1 MPIAIEMPKLS
12 DTMTEGTLVR
22 WIKKV
27 GDNVAVGDVL
37 AEVETDKATMEMEAF
52 DEGILSE
59 IYVQDG
65 GKVEVG
71 QKLALLV
78 GKDEKVE
85 PAAAKTAPEEKV
97 TPQKDQQKAVEAAPK
112 PTTAELK
119 AGAPPEPGKGEPPMD
134 ARSAPLEPE
143 AIGRVKASPLARKVA
158 AEMGVNLE
166 TLHGSGPGGRIVRE
180 DVLAAAKAPPPRPP
194 GPPQPVTPK
203 TPAFAP
209 ALEDKKIA
217 LSGMR
222 RTIAARLLESK
233 TTIPHFYLQAEIDAE
248 PLTRLRQEINAAA
261 ESAGVGKLTV
271 NDFILKAT
279 AVAATRVPLA
289 NAAFAGDSIVQ
300 FANVQLACAVAVE
313 EGLVTPV
320 IREAQKKS
328 VSQLSV
334 EIKDLA
340 ARARSKKL
348 KPEEYQGGTITVS
361 NLGGYGVEQFYAI
374 VNPPQAVIVSVGTI
388 VKKPVINA
396 AGQVVP
402 GQRIILG
409 VSCDHRV
416 VDGAV
421 GAQLLGELKKFLEN
435 PTLVLISKRLYEIRP
450 CRHRRRSRRLCR
462 GNPRCPTWQESCLR
476 RNGEGRG
483 NMS

>member
-12 DTMTEGTLVR
+12 DTMTEGTLVK

-27 GDNVAVGDVL
+27 GDTVAVGDIL

-52 DEGILSE
+52 DEGILAE

-65 GKVEVG
+65 GKVQVG
-71 QKLALLV
+71 QKLAILTVKGEKLESKGPPPE
-78 GKDEKVE
+78 GKSE
-85 PAAAKTAPEEKV
+85 PAPTPEAPIDRQAPAKIA
-97 TPQKDQQKAVEAAPK
+97 DQQDSRTGVADRKAQ
-112 PTTAELK
+112 
-119 AGAPPEPGKGEPPMD
+119 D
-134 ARSAPLEPE
+134 
-143 AIGRVKASPLARKVA
+143 RVKASPLARKVA
-158 AEMGVNLE
+158 VEMGVDLAGVR
-166 TLHGSGPGGRIVRE
+166 GSGPGGRIVR
-180 DVLAAAKAPPPRPP
+180 DDIIAAAQAPAPSKEAVREAVS
-194 GPPQPVTPK
+194 QP
-203 TPAFAP
+203 TPAKVP
-209 ALEDKKIA
+209 TLVPPSEEKKIA

-248 PLTRLRQEINAAA
+248 PLSLLRQTINTAA
-261 ESAGVGKLTV
+261 EAAGLGKLTV

-289 NAAFAGDSIVQ
+289 NATFAGDSIIQ
-300 FANVQLACAVAVE
+300 FADVQLACAVAID

-320 IREAQKKS
+320 IRQAQKKS
-328 VSQLSV
+328 IGQISG

-374 VNPPQAVIVSVGTI
+374 VNPPQSIIVSVGTI
-388 VKKPVINA
+388 VKKPVVNA
-396 AGQVVP
+396 AGQIVP
-402 GQRIILG
+402 GLRTTIA

-421 GAQLLGELKKFLEN
+421 GAQFLAELKRFLEN
-435 PTLVLISKRLYEIRP
+435 PTLLLI
-450 CRHRRRSRRLCR
+450 
-462 GNPRCPTWQESCLR
+462 
-476 RNGEGRG
+476 
-483 NMS
+483 

>member
-27 GDNVAVGDVL
+27 GDKVAVGDVL

-52 DEGILSE
+52 DEGVLTE

-65 GKVEVG
+65 NKVEVG
-71 QKLALLV
+71 QKLALL
-78 GKDEKVE
+78 
-85 PAAAKTAPEEKV
+85 
-97 TPQKDQQKAVEAAPK
+97 
-112 PTTAELK
+112 L
-119 AGAPPEPGKGEPPMD
+119 GKGEKADSSEPKPVGETK
-134 ARSAPLEPE
+134 SAPQTKEDKPASAPAEEEVKVETLGVPQGHQNSQPEPSDS
-143 AIGRVKASPLARKVA
+143 APTGRVKASPLAKKVA
-158 AEMGVNLE
+158 AELGVDLAAIQ
-166 TLHGSGPGGRIVRE
+166 GSGPGGRIVRE
-180 DVLAAAKAPPPRPP
+180 DVVAAGKSTPSAPPKKEAAPPPVAAKAP
-194 GPPQPVTPK
+194 
-203 TPAFAP
+203 ALIP
-209 ALEDKKIA
+209 ALEDKKIP

-222 RTIAARLLESK
+222 KTIAARLLESK

-248 PLTRLRQEINAAA
+248 PLTTLRQSINAAA
-261 ESAGVGKLTV
+261 ESAGLGKLTV

-279 AVAATRVPLA
+279 AVAAARVPLA
-289 NAAFAGDSIVQ
+289 NAAFGGDSIVQ

-320 IREAQKKS
+320 IREAQNKS
-328 VSQLSV
+328 ITQISAA
-334 EIKDLA
+334 IKDLA

-361 NLGGYGVEQFYAI
+361 NLGAYGVEQFYAI
-374 VNPPQAVIVSVGTI
+374 INPPQAVIVSVGTI
-388 VKKPVINA
+388 VKKPVINS
-396 AGQVVP
+396 AGQIVP

-421 GAQLLGELKKFLEN
+421 GAQFLGELKKFLEN
-435 PTLVLISKRLYEIRP
+435 PTLLL
-450 CRHRRRSRRLCR
+450 L
-462 GNPRCPTWQESCLR
+462 
-476 RNGEGRG
+476 
-483 NMS
+483 

>member
-22 WIKKV
+22 WMKKV
-27 GDNVAVGDVL
+27 GDNIAVGDIL

-52 DEGILSE
+52 DEGVLAE

-65 GKVEVG
+65 NKADVG

-78 GKDEKVE
+78 GKGEKVE
-85 PAAAKTAPEEKV
+85 SAGPQPGQENKSTPQQKEEKEADESPKETAKTE
-97 TPQKDQQKAVEAAPK
+97 TPATKQEQPDAESEPVEAAD
-112 PTTAELK
+112 
-119 AGAPPEPGKGEPPMD
+119 GN
-134 ARSAPLEPE
+134 R
-143 AIGRVKASPLARKVA
+143 IKASPLAKKIA
-158 AEMGVNLE
+158 AELGVDLRSLQG
-166 TLHGSGPGGRIVRE
+166 TGPGGRIVRE
-180 DVLAAAKAPPPRPP
+180 DVVAAGKSAPPKQTVASPP
-194 GPPQPVTPK
+194 ATAKPPAVI
-203 TPAFAP
+203 PAP
-209 ALEDKKIA
+209 EDKKIA

-222 RTIAARLLESK
+222 KTIAARLLESK

-248 PLTRLRQEINAAA
+248 PLATLRHSINAAA
-261 ESAGVGKLTV
+261 ESSGLGKLTV

-279 AVAATRVPLA
+279 VVAATRVPLA
-289 NAAFAGDSIVQ
+289 NAAFGGDSITQ

-328 VSQLSV
+328 IGQISA

-340 ARARSKKL
+340 SRARSKKL

-361 NLGGYGVEQFYAI
+361 NLGAYGVEQFYAI
-374 VNPPQAVIVSVGTI
+374 INPPQAVIVSVGTI

-402 GQRIILG
+402 GQRINLG

-416 VDGAV
+416 VDGAI
-421 GAQLLGELKKFLEN
+421 GAQFLGELKKFLEH
-435 PTLVLISKRLYEIRP
+435 PTLLL
-450 CRHRRRSRRLCR
+450 L
-462 GNPRCPTWQESCLR
+462 
-476 RNGEGRG
+476 
-483 NMS
+483 